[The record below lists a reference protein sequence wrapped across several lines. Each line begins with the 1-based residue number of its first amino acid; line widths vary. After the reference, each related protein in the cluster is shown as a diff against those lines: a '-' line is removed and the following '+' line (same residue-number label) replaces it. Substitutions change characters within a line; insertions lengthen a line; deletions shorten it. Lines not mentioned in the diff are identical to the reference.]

1 VVEVNPILAPVVA
14 ICDQLEL
21 LPSQRMVWVDDFKSG
36 IAMVVMRCSRRPS
49 PTEWP
54 SAGLGV
60 AAARCWIM

>member
-49 PTEWP
+49 PTP
-54 SAGLGV
+54 SARV
-60 AAARCWIM
+60 S